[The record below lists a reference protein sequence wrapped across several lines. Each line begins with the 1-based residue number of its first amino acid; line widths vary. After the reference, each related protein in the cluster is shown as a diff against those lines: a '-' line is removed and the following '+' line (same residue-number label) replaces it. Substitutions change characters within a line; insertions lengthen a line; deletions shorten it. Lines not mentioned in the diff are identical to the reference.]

1 MVKYILKESELKAML
16 YDIINE
22 ELSRVD
28 EGFNLGTTLKNT
40 AKTVVKNAALGALA
54 PGAVVGNAL
63 NKIDNILTGKESL
76 TRDIKNFFGGN
87 SSSAGGSNSISRPE
101 GNNSVPSN
109 DVGKNANGRP
119 DLTSEYGVPETS
131 VSNRLLR
138 KRTIEAINFPV
149 DGHAVNFGKHYY
161 EKFQND
167 PDSAWEKK
175 VSQAKYEIAQAPE
188 AAKART
194 TKRCVRDLNKW
205 LDARDKFYIN
215 YVK

>member
-1 MVKYILKESELKAML
+1 MVKYILKESELRAML
-16 YDIINE
+16 YNIINE
-22 ELSRVD
+22 ELSMVNED
-28 EGFNLGTTLKNT
+28 LGTALKNT
-40 AKTVVKNAALGALA
+40 ATMAVKNAALGVLA

-63 NKIDNILTGKESL
+63 SKTDNILTGRESL
-76 TRDIKNFFGGN
+76 TNNIKNFFGGN
-87 SSSAGGSNSISRPE
+87 SCSDE
-101 GNNSVPSN
+101 GNNSISKHEGNKSVPSN
-109 DVGKNANGRP
+109 GVGKTANGRP

-138 KRTIEAINFPV
+138 KRTIDAINFPV

-167 PDSAWEKK
+167 PDSAWMKK

-194 TKRCVRDLNKW
+194 TKRCVRALNKW
-205 LDARDKFYIN
+205 LDARDKFYMN

>member
-1 MVKYILKESELKAML
+1 MVKYILKESELKAIL

-63 NKIDNILTGKESL
+63 NKTDNILTGKESL

-87 SSSAGGSNSISRPE
+87 GSSAGGAGSTSSAGNGGGAKSRAV
-101 GNNSVPSN
+101 S
-109 DVGKNANGRP
+109 
-119 DLTSEYGVPETS
+119 TSEYGVPETS
-131 VSNRLLR
+131 ISNKLLR
-138 KRTIEAINFPV
+138 KRTIDVENFPV
-149 DGHAVNFGKHYY
+149 EGHAVNFGKHFY
-161 EKFQND
+161 EKNQNSQY
-167 PDSAWEKK
+167 SAWSKK
-175 VSQAKYEIAQAPE
+175 LQQARNEIAQAPE

-194 TKRCVRDLNKW
+194 TKRCVRALNKW

>member
-63 NKIDNILTGKESL
+63 NKTDNILTGKDSL

-109 DVGKNANGRP
+109 GVGKNANGRT

-131 VSNRLLR
+131 MSNKLLR
-138 KRTIEAINFPV
+138 KRTIDVENFPIE
-149 DGHAVNFGKHYY
+149 GHAVNFGRHFY
-161 EKFQND
+161 EKNQD
-167 PDSAWEKK
+167 SQYSAWSKK
-175 VSQAKYEIAQAPE
+175 LQQARNEIAQAPE
-188 AAKART
+188 AEMART
-194 TKRCVRDLNKW
+194 TKKCVRALNKW